1 MTTGGRF
8 ANRLINPLR
17 AQSARASKK

>member
-8 ANRLINPLR
+8 ANRLIKPLR
-17 AQSARASKK
+17 AQSARVSKK

>member
-8 ANRLINPLR
+8 ANRLIKPLR
-17 AQSARASKK
+17 AQSTRASKK